1 MSQGSS
7 VGNWAVVIGIDKY
20 WGDNSN
26 LSGAVADAL
35 KVRSWLLDP
44 NGGGVPREHLIL
56 LLAPNDDAKEDVD
69 YVEATKDKVMVA
81 INDLMTMSGGKGD
94 RLYFYYAGHG
104 LTARVANSDES
115 ALVTTDFNAVN
126 TDNSIALRSL
136 WEFFETTQFADQF
149 FFVDACRNIP
159 WEDREF
165 EIGRWTLP
173 RSRDPGTPPVQQFIL
188 YATSPGLKAAER
200 EEWGNE
206 GGAFTAVLLQA
217 FAGAKSAKAWSWD
230 RGCYEVRWERL
241 VDFVKSTME
250 AAGPRGDEFQIPQDA
265 GSRGVAG
272 RDRDPVVVAF
282 PAGAFGPEKL
292 IVSLE
297 PDGVYKTAQVSVLTG
312 VGEPVESKPELTGTT
327 FTFELPPKT
336 YALRAE
342 APNYSVGYTQAPVEL
357 YDSDRPP
364 ETIAL
369 RPKNGGDEPEEKF
382 GTVPPPAAGEKPSPG
397 EVKVHVP
404 DPLAIVE
411 VRDNTGAVAATATGS
426 LDVELPPGFYRIRM
440 LGPESAGEERTIA
453 LASGERE
460 RKELKPPKL
469 DSAVERLVKA
479 AGGRIEDGTVHV
491 DGLEPIAAPERS
503 TIVALAGVAS
513 LHREP
518 LGADLG
524 LALADALPAKEES
537 GVVVL
542 LDSGGGRARH
552 RTHFRLW
559 PSGDALPAD
568 DEAMAPHA
576 LGHGIGALVA
586 GAARGPHWLS
596 IEAAGAPPVVL
607 ALTLL
612 PGRVTMVVAQLAGDA
627 LRLWQYLP
635 SRDGAPSESPQ
646 KLRRVEHLQRL
657 LLAGRLDTAEPLAR
671 ELAAAAS
678 ADPLAGC
685 LGAYT
690 LLRLGHAQDVGEVA
704 DGIVAAAP
712 TIADAYVLRA
722 ESAAATGNASLAKQ
736 AFVQAVATGI
746 PLFGEGLTRLVE
758 GLRATGFVHPRAA
771 IVRYVFQHHRRGT
784 MWSAFLPQSFRPGR
798 LLITGADTGSEA

>member
-1 MSQGSS
+1 VAS
-7 VGNWAVVIGIDKY
+7 WALVVGIDRY
-20 WGDNSN
+20 WSDAAS
-26 LSGAVADAL
+26 LKGAVRDAL
-35 KVRSWLLDP
+35 SAREWLLDP
-44 NGGGVPREHLIL
+44 AGGNVPPDNLFL
-56 LLAPNDDAKEDVD
+56 VLAPAKESPDPGD
-69 YVEATKDKVMVA
+69 EVEWEQGTKANITLAVNNLVQ
-81 INDLMTMSGGKGD
+81 LSGGKGE
-94 RLYFYYAGHG
+94 RLFFYYAGHG
-104 LTARVANSDES
+104 LTTRVSNRDES
-115 ALVTTDFNAVN
+115 ALLATDFTEVL

-136 WEFFETTQFADQF
+136 WEYFETLQFDDQF
-149 FFVDACRNIP
+149 FFVDACRNEPP
-159 WEDREF
+159 WGDAAF
-165 EIGRWTLP
+165 ELGRWTLP
-173 RSRDPGTPPVQQFIL
+173 RSRDPGLPPVQQFIL
-188 YATSPGLKAAER
+188 YATSPKLKTVEDR
-200 EEWGNE
+200 ETPGEEHGV
-206 GGAFTAVLLQA
+206 FTAALLDGLRGK
-217 FAGAKSAKAWSWD
+217 GAAKAWSWD
-230 RGCYEVRWERL
+230 RRCYEVRWERL

-678 ADPLAGC
+678 EDPLAGC